1 MNYGLP
7 KLSDCIPLSDLF
19 LLCFLVSSFGGSLM
33 VTWWQNVLSLN
44 LFVGYNTYFER
55 LWTVL
60 PSFICLYLVNVE
72 YVGNGQVCILECK
85 VLFIL
90 QELVPVSKGNMSPTC
105 FLFFLLVLQS
115 ITFCMSSLLFDRY
128 SNALSVC
135 LVLVVN
141 LLRQHL
147 FLLLLSK
154 HLQVQSEC
162 ALLSIFLLLMGT
174 LCLFSFCWC
183 LVCGENDTFRGSSN
197 IRGVLECSC
206 ILPLAVKTN
215 VACCYL
221 NSVYHDAFLGPF

>member
-206 ILPLAVKTN
+206 G
-215 VACCYL
+215 YL
-221 NSVYHDAFLGPF
+221 WL